1 MHRVLEEI
9 LEVQRE
15 YFDKGQEYLKP
26 LTLKVIANNLEMH
39 ESTISRAI
47 REKYVSINN
56 GKVVKIKD
64 FFTNGIASVVG
75 GEDISTINIK
85 KNLLRKWLPARI

>member
-1 MHRVLEEI
+1 M
-9 LEVQRE
+9 
-15 YFDKGQEYLKP
+15 
-26 LTLKVIANNLEMH
+26 TLKKIANNLEMH

-56 GKVVKIKD
+56 GKIIKIKD
-64 FFTNGIASVVG
+64 LFTNGITSAAG

-85 KNLLRKWLPARI
+85 KTIKKIVEKKTQRNHYQTKLFVID